1 VTVTGAVTVT
11 GTVAISGTVTVTGTV
26 AISGTV
32 TVTGTVAISGTVTI
46 TGAVTVTGTVSIT
59 GSVTITGAV
68 TITSGA
74 VTISTSGGTNIIVDK
89 LLQSAYTENRQT
101 VGNPTGRP
109 TTGAAAGAVWGKFF
123 PRGMRGFITT
133 IYRYVKTTTTNAHT
147 QTFVLKATPDGGVIK
162 TCTESWAS
170 IVDGWYPLLGLSN
183 FYWNYDSL
191 FIGLVAGTANPVSM
205 YDTTTPYDAYTSADD
220 GVTWSTQ
227 DRRWY
232 VDITSIGGTVGDIPI
247 SGTVNTVEIPTLS
260 AQVVSGWLSVANNT
274 ETVIATVYG
283 AGTLISILF
292 RAVHDDSECRIYVD
306 GTLIA
311 NWIPSQING
320 FGFGAYTIGVSLT
333 KYAAD
338 AAENDIWITLPYKF
352 RRSIEVR
359 GFQQTGGAINMLAAI
374 NTNKL

>member
-89 LLQSAYTENRQT
+89 LLQSAYTESRQT
-101 VGNPTGRP
+101 VGNPTGQP
-109 TTGAAAGAVWGKFF
+109 TGGTPAGAVWGKFF

-133 IYRYVKTTTTNAHT
+133 IYRYVKTTTTDSHT
-147 QTFVLKATPDGGVIK
+147 QTFVLKVTPDGGTIK
-162 TCTESWAS
+162 TCTESWDTV
-170 IVDGWYPLLGLSN
+170 VDGWFPITGISN

-220 GVTWSTQ
+220 GVTWSIQ

-247 SGTVNTVEIPTLS
+247 SGTVNTIEIPHAGGILDTS
-260 AQVVSGWLSVANNT
+260 DVACGGVA
-274 ETVIATVYG
+274 ETTVGIVNGGGYLERLFLEQAYSNMTIKIYADGVLADWFNPQDAT
-283 AGTLISILF
+283 A
-292 RAVHDDSECRIYVD
+292 
-306 GTLIA
+306 
-311 NWIPSQING
+311 
-320 FGFGAYTIGVSLT
+320 FGFTAVTPKIQLL
-333 KYAAD
+333 KYALANVCYTQYTGRIEFTRQLKVTAYNWDGD
-338 AAENDIWITLPYKF
+338 AHN
-352 RRSIEVR
+352 VR
-359 GFQQTGGAINMLAAI
+359 AYIV
-374 NTNKL
+374 TNKIK